1 VARPVLKSFRELRVS
16 DPVLRKDSSTSAYT
30 FVDRKGKTTELG
42 LHYKFDAPLY
52 AGAAEGKDWTMRNQA
67 RLHHSIPSLNYGLF
81 CDRVVFDFPLTGADL
96 AYHRHM
102 QDATAREQY
111 LTRFVRDE
119 PHPLILPAYHVAPA
133 DFEPEAVKD
142 LADIVAPVE
151 DPRPA
156 ERPAPD
162 PRRYVVLSSGGKESL
177 LTYGL
182 LKELGRDVSPVY
194 VNESGRHWHT
204 ALLSYRHHERTE
216 PRTRRVWTSVD
227 RLYVGANRILPC
239 VRPDFQRVGADVYPI
254 QLFTFNS
261 YQMAVA
267 GLAMHEGVG
276 TMLMG
281 NEFDEGPWP
290 EVKGV
295 RHWHAIYDQ
304 SQEFDVVLNR
314 YFAGKGWGVT
324 QTSLLRTLSSL
335 VIEDL
340 LASRYPDLLRTQ
352 TSCHATHM
360 AEAGSGTASREGAPA
375 KVPAPCGRCSKCLG
389 VLLFLLAGGH
399 DPTLLRYAKE
409 DVDGLG
415 ERVAQTHLKVDQP
428 EAEHAMWLAAR
439 NGGFRF
445 RGSPNGYLP
454 REHAEVQAI
463 RFHPEM
469 SRRDAMPAELA
480 REAYA
485 LFATRTNGAL
495 EKRGEAWVPTTP

>member
-1 VARPVLKSFRELRVS
+1 MARPRLKHFRELRVS
-16 DPVLRKDSSTSAYT
+16 DPVLRPDSSTSAYT
-30 FVDRKGKTTELG
+30 FVHRGGASTELS
-42 LHYKFDAPLY
+42 LHYKYDVPLY
-52 AGAAEGKDWTMRNQA
+52 AGAAAGKDWAMRNQA

-81 CDRVVFDFPLTGADL
+81 CDRVVLDFPLTAEDL

-119 PHPLILPAYHVAPA
+119 PHLLILPGYHVKPE

-142 LADIVAPVE
+142 LAEIVAPVE
-151 DPRPA
+151 DPRLP

-162 PRRYVVLSSGGKESL
+162 PRRYAVLSSGGKESL

-182 LKELGRDVSPVY
+182 LAELGRDVSPVY

-204 ALLSYRHHERTE
+204 ALLSYRHHERTD
-216 PRTRRVWTSVD
+216 PRTRRVWTNVD
-227 RLYVGANRILPC
+227 RLYVGANRLLPF
-239 VRPDFQRVGADVYPI
+239 VRPDFQRVAADVYPI

-267 GLAMHEGVG
+267 GLCMHEGIG

-295 RHWHAIYDQ
+295 RYWHAIYDQ

-314 YFAGKGWGVT
+314 YFGGKGWGLR

-360 AEAGSGTASREGAPA
+360 VETRGE
-375 KVPAPCGRCSKCLG
+375 KIPAPCGRCSKCLG

-399 DPTLLRYAKE
+399 DPTLLRYAKA
-409 DVDGLG
+409 DVEKLG
-415 ERVAQTHLKVDQP
+415 ERVARTHVKVDQH
-428 EAEHAMWLAAR
+428 EAEHAMWLAQK

-445 RGSPNGYLP
+445 HGSPNGYEP
-454 REHAEVQAI
+454 REHPEVQAI
-463 RFHPEM
+463 KFHPEM
-469 SRRDAMPAELA
+469 SHRDAMPAELA
-480 REAYA
+480 REVYA
-485 LFATRTNGAL
+485 IFAARTNGAL
-495 EKRGEAWVPTTP
+495 EKKGDTWVPTTPQG

>member
-1 VARPVLKSFRELRVS
+1 MRPDLRAFRELRVS
-16 DPVLRKDSSTSAYT
+16 DPRLGTDTSVSTYAFT
-30 FVDRKGKTTELG
+30 DRKGKRTELE
-42 LHYKFDAPLY
+42 LRYKFDAPLY
-52 AGAAEGKDWTMRNQA
+52 AQAAEGRDWTMRNQA

-81 CDRVVFDFPLTGADL
+81 CGRVVFEFPLTEADL

-119 PHPLILPAYHVAPA
+119 PHPLLLPGYHVKPE

-142 LADIVAPVE
+142 LAEIVAPVE
-151 DPRPA
+151 DPRPTPRA
-156 ERPAPD
+156 APD
-162 PRRYVVLSSGGKESL
+162 PRRYAVLSSGGKESL

-204 ALLSYRHHERTE
+204 ALLSYRHHEKTD

-227 RLYVGANRILPC
+227 RLYVGANRLLPF
-239 VRPDFQRVGADVYPI
+239 VRPDFQRVAADVYPI

-267 GLAMHEGVG
+267 GLCMHDGLG

-295 RHWHAIYDQ
+295 RYWHAIYDQ

-314 YFAGKGWGVT
+314 FFSEKGWGLR
-324 QTSLLRTLSSL
+324 QTSLLRSLSSL

-360 AEAGSGTASREGAPA
+360 EDVGGE

-389 VLLFLLAGGH
+389 VLLLLLAGGH
-399 DPTLLRYAKE
+399 DPRLLRYAKE
-409 DVDGLG
+409 DVERLG
-415 ERVAQTHLKVDQP
+415 ERVAKTHIKVDQH
-428 EAEHAMWLAAR
+428 EAEHAMGLAQK

-445 RGSPNGYLP
+445 QGSPNGYEP
-454 REHAEVQAI
+454 REHPEVQAI

-469 SRRDAMPAELA
+469 SHRDAMPAELA

-485 LFATRTNGAL
+485 IFGTRTSGAL
-495 EKRGEAWVPTTP
+495 EKAGDEWVPTRP